1 MKKHFLLI
9 LFVCFTSTFFSQ
21 TNVNVLTYNIL
32 HGANTDGSNNYDKIA
47 EIINSVN
54 PDLVALQEVDFMTNR
69 VKKINLAQEIAL
81 RTNMI
86 SLFGKAMN
94 FDNGE
99 YGVAVLSKNEII
111 SSQNITLPVY
121 HENEPR
127 TVLQIL
133 TTMDSGD
140 TISFICTHLDYKPN
154 SLERIEQV
162 NKINELFANSK
173 FPTIL
178 AGDFNDIPNSDAIN
192 ILEKYWQ
199 STYDKLNPEFTFP
212 SNMPNRKIDYVMFIP
227 KVKWE
232 LIDKKVICDL
242 VATDHCG
249 FSVSL
254 KLLK

>member
-199 STYDKLNPEFTFP
+199 STYDKLNQEFTFP

>member
-199 STYDKLNPEFTFP
+199 STYDKLNQLFIFS
-212 SNMPNRKIDYVMFIP
+212 SNMTNRKIDNVMFIS
-227 KVKWE
+227 KV
-232 LIDKKVICDL
+232 
-242 VATDHCG
+242 
-249 FSVSL
+249 
-254 KLLK
+254 